1 MNLLDFIPHGEK
13 NAISA
18 AELSKL
24 NGRSTRFNRQSV
36 LILRKSG
43 VPVCSTERGYYLPEN
58 DSETR
63 AYIHSQ
69 LSRIGN
75 GYAALRPFRAL
86 LKREAERA
94 NGQMSIFDYIQ
105 EQEKAAVGATNT
117 DDGKENV

>member
-1 MNLLDFIPHGEK
+1 MNLLDFIPHGEE

-18 AELSKL
+18 TELSKL
-24 NGRSTRFNRQSV
+24 NGRSKRFNRQSV

-43 VPVCSTERGYYLPEN
+43 IPVCSTERGYYLPETEA
-58 DSETR
+58 ETR

-75 GYAALRPFRAL
+75 GYAALKPFRAL

-94 NGQMSIFDYIQ
+94 NGQLSILDYIQ
-105 EQEKAAVGATNT
+105 EQEKAAVGATNA
-117 DDGKENV
+117 DDGMKKL